1 MNHILLG
8 ENQAGAKIVVAIVGA
23 IVVAVRHT
31 AVLRIVVPATATV
44 HAVRP
49 FGYYPLFKEHN
60 RFSKY
65 FPKIIEQRSYYLLLI
80 QGIIYE

>member
-1 MNHILLG
+1 MWTSILPFKLG
-8 ENQAGAKIVVAIVGA
+8 ENQAEAKIVVAIVGA

-60 RFSKY
+60 RFSS
-65 FPKIIEQRSYYLLLI
+65 KIF
-80 QGIIYE
+80 GICMISKCY